1 MTLAQLQ
8 TILNSKETGD
18 GKAILILQLAS
29 VSINR
34 LANQL
39 YGAGNNKVAVHA
51 IADTLLEDAE
61 IMLVAAKAAATAPS
75 KPGMPNDR

>member
-8 TILNSKETGD
+8 TILSSTKETGD
-18 GKAILILQLAS
+18 GKAILILQLVS
-29 VSINR
+29 VSTNM

-39 YGAGNNKVAVHA
+39 FAAGANKIAVHA
-51 IADTLLEDAE
+51 IADTMLEDAE

-75 KPGMPNDR
+75 KPVV